1 MEPNKI
7 KTETHSPT
15 NKRDRKTRSK
25 PSDISDLLE
34 LPLILDSRMAGE
46 LLGLHHKTVEKMA
59 RAGELA
65 GPDWKSLAV
74 LARLADPVLRERNF
88 FSRMIVQVNWPDSF
102 EDQGST
108 FCRGHKDQYGS

>member
-46 LLGLHHKTVEKMA
+46 LLGLHYRTIEKMA
-59 RAGELA
+59 RADEIPGVQI
-65 GPDWKSLAV
+65 GKVW
-74 LARLADPVLRERNF
+74 R
-88 FSRMIVQVNWPDSF
+88 FSRDSLIR
-102 EDQGST
+102 
-108 FCRGHKDQYGS
+108 FCGKEMSSQN